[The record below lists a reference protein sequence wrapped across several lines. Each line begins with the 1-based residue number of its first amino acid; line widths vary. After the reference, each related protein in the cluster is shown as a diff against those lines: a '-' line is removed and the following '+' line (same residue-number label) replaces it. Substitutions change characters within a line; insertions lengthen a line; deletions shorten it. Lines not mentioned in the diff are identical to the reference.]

1 MTPSNYESPREKVVA
16 AGNLNRSLRPIY
28 LFQALKSLQLFGAV
42 AVPFYLEWAGVD
54 YTRMF
59 LLEGAFALFMVLL
72 EVPTGTIADR
82 FGRKVS
88 LMAGAVLTGSSFV
101 MFGVTR
107 SYPLYF
113 GANFLCAAGMTCIS
127 GADQALIY
135 DTLLAAGKSGEGR
148 RVLARYQAVGT
159 AAMMVGF
166 VVGAWL
172 AGVWVRPQS
181 LATVFVMSGAAFA
194 LAAVPLMFVAEP
206 VRAEKL
212 QHPLREGI
220 EGMRML
226 LAPGELRRLA
236 FNYATVSATG
246 FFMFWFYQSLAREA
260 ALPIAANGLLG
271 AGLNLLG
278 MVLLWKAGALEAR
291 LGLGRLLMIT
301 AVAPG
306 CFYLALA
313 GFRPPVF
320 ALVAAFIVV
329 GCKLL
334 REPLLSDLINQR
346 VESRRRAT
354 ILSGVSL
361 IERAVVFVLYPLV
374 GLAADRSLSVA
385 FAGLGVVSLIFA
397 LRLRGQGKASVNAG
411 QDSAAGAA

>member
-1 MTPSNYESPREKVVA
+1 MTLGHGSPQQR
-16 AGNLNRSLRPIY
+16 LRPTDAGQLDRRLRLIY
-28 LFQALKSLQLFGAV
+28 AFQALKSLQLFGAV

-59 LLEGAFALFMVLL
+59 LLEGAYALFIVLL

-82 FGRKVS
+82 FGRKAS
-88 LMAGAVLTGSSFV
+88 LLAGTVFAGISFM
-101 MFGVTR
+101 MFGLTR

-113 GANFLCAAGMTCIS
+113 VANFLCAAGATCIS

-135 DTLLAAGKSGEGR
+135 DTLLAAGKSEAGR
-148 RVLARYQAVGT
+148 RVLARYQAVET
-159 AAMMVGF
+159 TAMMVGF

-172 AGVWVRPQS
+172 ASSWPRPQS
-181 LATVFVMSGAAFA
+181 LATVFLLSGLAF
-194 LAAVPLMFVAEP
+194 LLSTIPLWFVPEP
-206 VRAEKL
+206 ARNEKL
-212 QHPLREGI
+212 QNPLREGLD
-220 EGMRML
+220 GMRLL

-236 FNYATVSATG
+236 LNYATISATG

-260 ALPIAANGLLG
+260 ELPLAANGILG

-278 MVLLWKAGALEAR
+278 MVLLWKATALEAKV
-291 LGLGRLLMIT
+291 GLARLLIIT

-306 CFYLALA
+306 VFYLALA

-320 ALVAAFIVV
+320 ALTAAFIVV

-334 REPLLSDLINQR
+334 RGPLLSDLINQR

-354 ILSGVSL
+354 VLSGVSL
-361 IERAVVFVLYPLV
+361 IERAIVFLLYPLV
-374 GLAADRSLSVA
+374 GLAADRSLSLA
-385 FAGLGVVSLIFA
+385 FAGLGLVSLIFA
-397 LRLRGQGKASVNAG
+397 FRLRRG
-411 QDSAAGAA
+411 

>member
-1 MTPSNYESPREKVVA
+1 VSA
-16 AGNLNRSLRPIY
+16 ARHLGRSLRFIY

-42 AVPFYLEWAGVD
+42 SVPFYLEWAGVD

-59 LLEGAFALFMVLL
+59 LLEAAYALFMVVL

-88 LMAGAVLTGSSFV
+88 LIAGALLAGASFV
-101 MFGVTR
+101 MFGLTR

-113 GANFLCAAGMTCIS
+113 VANFLCAAGGTCIS

-135 DTLLAAGKSGEGR
+135 DTLLATGKGAEGR
-148 RVLARYQAVGT
+148 RTLSRYQAVGT

-172 AGVWVRPQS
+172 AGVWARPQS
-181 LATVFVMSGAAFA
+181 LATVFVISGGAF
-194 LAAVPLMFVAEP
+194 LASAVPLLFVAEP
-206 VRAEKL
+206 ARAEKL

-260 ALPIAANGLLG
+260 GLPLAANGLLG
-271 AGLNLLG
+271 AGLTLLG

-291 LGLGRLLMIT
+291 LGLGRLLMAT

-320 ALVAAFIVV
+320 ALAAAFIVV
-329 GCKLL
+329 ACKLL
-334 REPLLSDLINQR
+334 RGPLLSDLINQR

-374 GLAADRSLSVA
+374 GLAADRSLSAA
-385 FAGLGVVSLIFA
+385 FGGLGLVSLIFA
-397 LRLRGQGKASVNAG
+397 LRLRREPPG
-411 QDSAAGAA
+411 

>member
-1 MTPSNYESPREKVVA
+1 MIPSDTSAHTQGLGVTEPARL
-16 AGNLNRSLRPIY
+16 GRSLRLIY
-28 LFQALKSLQLFGAV
+28 VFQALKSLQLFGAV

-59 LLEGAFALFMVLL
+59 LLEGAYALFMVLL
-72 EVPTGTIADR
+72 EVPTGTLADR

-88 LMAGAVLTGSSFV
+88 LIAGAGLAGASFV
-101 MFGVTR
+101 MFGLTR

-113 GANFLCAAGMTCIS
+113 VANLLCAAGGTCIS

-135 DTLLAAGKSGEGR
+135 DTLLAAGKSEEGR

-172 AGVWVRPQS
+172 ASGPFWARPQS
-181 LATVFVMSGAAFA
+181 LAAVFVISGLAFLASA
-194 LAAVPLMFVAEP
+194 LPLLFLAEP
-206 VRAEKL
+206 ARNEKL
-212 QHPLREGI
+212 QNPLREGL
-220 EGMRML
+220 EGMRLL

-260 ALPIAANGLLG
+260 ALPLVANGLLG

-278 MVLLWKAGALEAR
+278 MLLLWKAGVLEAR
-291 LGLGRLLMIT
+291 LGLGRLLVIT

-320 ALVAAFIVV
+320 ALAAAFIVV

-361 IERAVVFVLYPLV
+361 IERAIVFVLYPLV

-385 FAGLGVVSLIFA
+385 FGGLGLVSLIFA
-397 LRLRGQGKASVNAG
+397 LRLRKE
-411 QDSAAGAA
+411 

>member
-1 MTPSNYESPREKVVA
+1 MGR
-16 AGNLNRSLRPIY
+16 NLRLIY

-82 FGRKVS
+82 FGRKIS
-88 LMAGAVLTGSSFV
+88 LMVGAVLTGFSFM
-101 MFGVTR
+101 MFGLTR

-113 GANFLCAAGMTCIS
+113 LANFLCAAGMTCIS

-135 DTLLAAGKSGEGR
+135 DTLLVAGRGDEGR
-148 RVLARYQAVGT
+148 QVLARYQAVGT

-166 VVGAWL
+166 VVGAVL
-172 AGVWVRPQS
+172 ASVWARPQS
-181 LATVFVMSGAAFA
+181 LATVFVLSGVVF
-194 LAAVPLMFVAEP
+194 LVAAVPLMFVAEP
-206 VRAEKL
+206 MRGEKL
-212 QHPLREGI
+212 QNPLREGL
-220 EGMRML
+220 EGMRLL
-226 LAPGELRRLA
+226 LAPGELRRLV
-236 FNYATVSATG
+236 FNYATISATG

-260 ALPIAANGLLG
+260 ALPLAANGVLG

-278 MVLLWKAGALEAR
+278 MVLLWKAGVLEAK
-291 LGLGRLLMIT
+291 LGLGRLLAIT

-320 ALVAAFIVV
+320 ALAAAFIVV
-329 GCKLL
+329 GFKLL
-334 REPLLSDLINQR
+334 RGPLLSDLINQR

-361 IERAVVFVLYPLV
+361 IERAIVFVLYPLV
-374 GLAADRSLSVA
+374 GLAADRSLSFA
-385 FAGLGVVSLIFA
+385 FAGLGLVSLVFA
-397 LRLRGQGKASVNAG
+397 LRLRRG
-411 QDSAAGAA
+411 